1 MNTFRGYQQ
10 PGDVIIPDRGK
21 GKDQCLRNLVRTV
34 SMGGA
39 AQHELWLHTQT
50 QTHEVLLNANTT
62 FNCYLGIPINKC
74 QSFYFLLF
82 LMTNIYSFL
91 NFLLEY
97 GWFTMLCVF
106 QVCSQVNQLY
116 MYLYPHFLR
125 FFSHIDHYRVWS
137 GVPCA
142 VQQIYFI
149 YSSVYVSVLT
159 SQFIPPPRPPG
170 NYKLNV
176 NGGGQQQ
183 A

>member
-1 MNTFRGYQQ
+1 
-10 PGDVIIPDRGK
+10 
-21 GKDQCLRNLVRTV
+21 
-34 SMGGA
+34 
-39 AQHELWLHTQT
+39 
-50 QTHEVLLNANTT
+50 
-62 FNCYLGIPINKC
+62 
-74 QSFYFLLF
+74 
-82 LMTNIYSFL
+82 
-91 NFLLEY
+91 
-97 GWFTMLCVF
+97 MLCVF